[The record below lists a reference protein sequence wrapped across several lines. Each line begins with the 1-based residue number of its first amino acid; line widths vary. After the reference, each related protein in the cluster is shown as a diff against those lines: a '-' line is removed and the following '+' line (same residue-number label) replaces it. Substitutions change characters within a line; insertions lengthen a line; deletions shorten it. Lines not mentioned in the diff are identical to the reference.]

1 MEKKMTKFLSDKIK
15 ILSLFL
21 IILVLYIHSGFHANE
36 IDGMYWNNFIQEY
49 ISGKIG
55 RLAVPLFFMISGYLF
70 FTRIDNGIMSIKR
83 KIKSRIKTLLLPY
96 IYGCLYFTAFVFAL
110 NSVPGINDHVNE
122 RDLTFLNQSVLLVI
136 KNLFWIGTNSNAP
149 FAFHLWFI
157 RNLIVIVALTPI
169 LYYLLNLLKWWLILV
184 LLAFTLIPIIPSSLF
199 SSLFWFSV
207 GAVFAVTKTNVDY
220 KKSILG
226 IVILSLY
233 LSFSLLELICG
244 LIIPDPALKLLIIWG
259 IVGIWL
265 CYDFMGGNNFF
276 IKGPKWFSIA
286 SGFTFFIYLFHE
298 PTLNIVRK
306 VIVIFLGKDSI
317 GYLISYLLSPFIF
330 VFIMVY
336 IGLLLK
342 RFIPKIYSNLV
353 GGRI

>member
-1 MEKKMTKFLSDKIK
+1 MVTISNYLSDKIK
-15 ILSLFL
+15 TLSFIL

-36 IDGMYWNNFIQEY
+36 ITGMYWNDFIQEY

-70 FTRIDNGIMSIKR
+70 FFNTDNGIVIIKR
-83 KIKSRIKTLLLPY
+83 KIRSRIKSLVVPY
-96 IYGCLYFTAFVFAL
+96 LYGCFYFTVFVFAL
-110 NSVPGINDHVNE
+110 QFVPGINDHVNGGG
-122 RDLTFLNQSVLLVI
+122 LTVLNRPLLLVI

-157 RNLIVIVALTPI
+157 RDLIVIVALTPI
-169 LYYLLNLLKWWLILV
+169 LYYLLGCLKWWLILM
-184 LLAFTLIPIIPSSLF
+184 LFALTLISIVPSSLF
-199 SSLFWFSV
+199 SSLFWFSL
-207 GAVFAVTKTNVDY
+207 GAIFSLTEANIDY
-220 KKSILG
+220 KKSLLG
-226 IVILSLY
+226 ILILSLY
-233 LSFSLLELICG
+233 LSFSLLELISG
-244 LIIPDPALKLLIIWG
+244 FIIPEPILKLLIILG
-259 IVGIWL
+259 IVGIWFS
-265 CYDFMGGNNFF
+265 YDFMVSNGFSL
-276 IKGPKWFSIA
+276 KEHQWFSIA

-306 VIVIFLGKDSI
+306 VIVAFLGKNSM

-330 VFIMVY
+330 VLTMVY

>member
-1 MEKKMTKFLSDKIK
+1 MVTISNYLSGKIK
-15 ILSLFL
+15 TLSFIL

-36 IDGMYWNNFIQEY
+36 ITGMYWNNFIQEY

-70 FTRIDNGIMSIKR
+70 FLHVDNGIVSIKR
-83 KIKSRIKTLLLPY
+83 KIRSRVKSLFFPY
-96 IYGCLYFTAFVFAL
+96 IYGCLYFTAFIIAL
-110 NSVPGINDHVNE
+110 QFVPGINDHVNGG
-122 RDLTFLNQSVLLVI
+122 DSTVLNQPVPSVI
-136 KNLFWIGTNSNAP
+136 KNVFWICNRTNAP

-157 RNLIVIVALTPI
+157 RDLIVIVALTPI
-169 LYYLLNLLKWWLILV
+169 LYYLFGFLKWWLIPV
-184 LLAFTLIPIIPSSLF
+184 LFFITLIPIIPASLF
-199 SSLFWFSV
+199 SSLFWFSL
-207 GAVFAVTKTNVDY
+207 GAILSLTKANIDY
-220 KKSILG
+220 KKSVLG

-244 LIIPDPALKLLIIWG
+244 LIIPELALKLLIIFG
-259 IVGIWL
+259 IFGIWFS
-265 CYDFMGGNNFF
+265 YDFMVSNGFSL
-276 IKGPKWFSIA
+276 KEHKWFSIA

-306 VIVIFLGKDSI
+306 VIVIFLGKNSM

-330 VFIMVY
+330 VLTMVY

-342 RFIPKIYSNLV
+342 RFIPKIYFNLV

>member
-1 MEKKMTKFLSDKIK
+1 MVTISNYLSDKIK
-15 ILSLFL
+15 TLSFIL

-70 FTRIDNGIMSIKR
+70 FTHIDNGIMSIKR

-110 NSVPGINDHVNE
+110 QFVPGINDHVN
-122 RDLTFLNQSVLLVI
+122 RGGLTVFNQPLLLVI
-136 KNLFWIGTNSNAP
+136 KNVFWICNGTNSP
-149 FAFHLWFI
+149 FAFHLWFL
-157 RNLIVIVALTPI
+157 RDLIVVVALTPPI
-169 LYYLLNLLKWWLILV
+169 LYYLLNFLKWWLIPV
-184 LLAFTLIPIIPSSLF
+184 LLVFTLIPTIPSSLF
-199 SSLFWFSV
+199 SSLFWFSL

-226 IVILSLY
+226 MVILFLY
-233 LSFSLLELICG
+233 LLFSFLELFCG
-244 LIIPDPALKLLIIWG
+244 FIIPELVIKLLVIFG

-265 CYDFMGGNNFF
+265 SYDFIFSNNFLL
-276 IKGPKWFSIA
+276 KDTKWFSIA

-306 VIVIFLGKDSI
+306 VIVIFLGKNSM

-330 VFIMVY
+330 VFTMLY